1 MFDATLVD
9 VGIGLALIF
18 FIVASIV
25 AAMNEVVTKLL
36 DIRAKVLWKA
46 LAHSLDDGAGAPFK
60 LGFGA
65 LLTGFA
71 RATHRRPEILGTLA
85 AGASHRAPRNTAL
98 VKALGARTR
107 GTGTKSNRTKVD
119 QIAAS
124 TFSSALLQAA
134 TLGGN
139 DLLNA
144 LREADTAARLA
155 AAPDPDPTRVVAGW
169 PLATS
174 GRAGLDAALNE
185 LGLAPTLADPLDAA
199 AKAWT
204 AAADADADAARTAD
218 AVATNGALRDGI
230 QAVRLALEDP
240 TVRSKLDV
248 ESVRK
253 LRSEVGGGPLGE
265 ILDGAIASG
274 RSALTDATDAINTWF
289 DAQMERVGELY
300 ARATKF
306 VLFFAGLALAVIL
319 NVNAI
324 TLPQELRDNA
334 DARAAL
340 VAAAGSCPAAAS
352 TTSVPTGEEQAPT
365 DDPTAASRACAEKIT
380 EDLRA
385 NANAITL
392 PVVGRYKSF
401 WDALH
406 RSDAEQ
412 EWVDAVAAAKQAGTD
427 PELPLPGSPP
437 DPALVW
443 VVLGWLLTAGAVSF
457 GAPFWYDVVQRLT
470 ANRSKLAKG
479 AS

>member
-71 RATHRRPEILGTLA
+71 RADADRRPEILGTPA
-85 AGASHRAPRNTAL
+85 AGAPLTERLANTAL

-169 PLATS
+169 PS
-174 GRAGLDAALNE
+174 
-185 LGLAPTLADPLDAA
+185 
-199 AKAWT
+199 
-204 AAADADADAARTAD
+204 
-218 AVATNGALRDGI
+218 
-230 QAVRLALEDP
+230 
-240 TVRSKLDV
+240 
-248 ESVRK
+248 
-253 LRSEVGGGPLGE
+253 
-265 ILDGAIASG
+265 
-274 RSALTDATDAINTWF
+274 LT
-289 DAQMERVGELY
+289 
-300 ARATKF
+300 
-306 VLFFAGLALAVIL
+306 
-319 NVNAI
+319 
-324 TLPQELRDNA
+324 
-334 DARAAL
+334 
-340 VAAAGSCPAAAS
+340 
-352 TTSVPTGEEQAPT
+352 
-365 DDPTAASRACAEKIT
+365 
-380 EDLRA
+380 
-385 NANAITL
+385 
-392 PVVGRYKSF
+392 
-401 WDALH
+401 
-406 RSDAEQ
+406 
-412 EWVDAVAAAKQAGTD
+412 
-427 PELPLPGSPP
+427 
-437 DPALVW
+437 
-443 VVLGWLLTAGAVSF
+443 
-457 GAPFWYDVVQRLT
+457 
-470 ANRSKLAKG
+470 
-479 AS
+479 